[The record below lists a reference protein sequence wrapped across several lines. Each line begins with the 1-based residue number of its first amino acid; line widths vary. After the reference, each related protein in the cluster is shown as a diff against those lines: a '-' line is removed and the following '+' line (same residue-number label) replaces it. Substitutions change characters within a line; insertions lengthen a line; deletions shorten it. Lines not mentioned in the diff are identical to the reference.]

1 MTMMTDNSIGIDIS
15 KDFLDAHR
23 LSDGAAARFH
33 NSPAGFR
40 SLSTWLGDGR
50 PTRVVF
56 EATGAY
62 HRSFERTFSGKI
74 PLVKVN
80 PLQARRFAQACGTRV
95 KTDAVDARMLASFGN
110 ALALEPD
117 NPVDGKQFELRELF
131 SSRGALIK
139 DRTRLINRLQTQ
151 SLAFVKRQTKARID
165 QITRQLKALQKDI
178 NTRLQDCPSRARA
191 NTILRSI
198 PGIGEVAAATILIE
212 MPEIGTLDKKRAAS
226 LTGLAP
232 MTRQSGK
239 WRGKATIQGGRK
251 QLRDALYMPAL
262 VAVKHNP
269 NMCNKYQS
277 MIKQGKPQ
285 KVALTAIMRKL
296 IELANTLVKAD
307 REWVQNGA

>member
-1 MTMMTDNSIGIDIS
+1 MTNNSIGIDIS

-23 LSDGAAARFH
+23 LSDGAAARFP
-33 NSPAGFR
+33 NTPTGFR
-40 SLSTWLGDGR
+40 ALSAWLGDDM
-50 PTRVVF
+50 PSLVVF
-56 EATGAY
+56 EATGPY
-62 HRSFERTFSGKI
+62 HGRFERTFSGKL

-95 KTDAVDARMLASFGN
+95 KTDAVDARMLANMGN
-110 ALALEPD
+110 ALAFVPD
-117 NPVDGKQFELRELF
+117 QPLDEKQYELKELF
-131 SSRGALIK
+131 SSRGGLMK
-139 DRTRLINRLQTQ
+139 DRTRLINRLQT
-151 SLAFVKRQTKARID
+151 LALVKRQTKARID
-165 QITRQLKALQKDI
+165 QITRQLKTLQQDI
-178 NTRLQDCPSRARA
+178 NARVQDCPSRARA

-251 QLRDALYMPAL
+251 HLRDALYMPAL
-262 VAVKHNP
+262 VAARHNP
-269 NMCNKYQS
+269 DMRDKYRA

-296 IELANTLVKAD
+296 IELANALVKAD
-307 REWVQNGA
+307 REWIQNGT